1 MQCQADV
8 LSIHDVHLL
17 VIYAQKKFLQY
28 YTSVQHVGYWKM
40 ENCDMSFVQAIDL
53 SRTFDLSDPFIV
65 RAISRSPKR
74 ILTAVDKVS
83 FSIEKGTT
91 YALVGESGSGKST
104 IAKMAVGLLRP
115 TNGSL
120 LVDGMNLNDPKL
132 AKEETLALRRRIQMV
147 FQSPYASLNPRWR
160 VKDILSEPIKAFNL
174 IENPK
179 AQIDRVHEL
188 LEQVGLA
195 SSDANKFP
203 HEFSGGQR
211 QRISIARALSS
222 EPEIIVCDEP
232 TSALD
237 VSVQAQVLNLLKS
250 LQKKYALTYLFITHD
265 LAVVSTMANKIGVL
279 NQGKLVE
286 EQTPEIL
293 FSKPKNSYTKML
305 LNSAPK
311 INF

>member
-1 MQCQADV
+1 
-8 LSIHDVHLL
+8 
-17 VIYAQKKFLQY
+17 
-28 YTSVQHVGYWKM
+28 M

-74 ILTAVDKVS
+74 ILTAVDRVS

-115 TNGSL
+115 TNGTL

-132 AKEETLALRRRIQMV
+132 AKEATLALRRRIQMV
-147 FQSPYASLNPRWR
+147 FQSPYASLNPRWK
-160 VKDILSEPIKAFNL
+160 VKDILSEPIKAFKL

-179 AQIDRVHEL
+179 AQINRVHEL

-250 LQKKYALTYLFITHD
+250 LQKEYALTYLFITHD

>member
-1 MQCQADV
+1 
-8 LSIHDVHLL
+8 
-17 VIYAQKKFLQY
+17 
-28 YTSVQHVGYWKM
+28 M

-74 ILTAVDKVS
+74 ILTAVDRVS

-115 TNGSL
+115 TNGTL

-132 AKEETLALRRRIQMV
+132 AKEATLALRRRIQMV

-160 VKDILSEPIKAFNL
+160 VKDILSEPIKAFKL

-250 LQKKYALTYLFITHD
+250 LQKEYALTYLFITHD

>member
-1 MQCQADV
+1 M
-8 LSIHDVHLL
+8 
-17 VIYAQKKFLQY
+17 
-28 YTSVQHVGYWKM
+28 
-40 ENCDMSFVQAIDL
+40 
-53 SRTFDLSDPFIV
+53 
-65 RAISRSPKR
+65 
-74 ILTAVDKVS
+74 
-83 FSIEKGTT
+83 
-91 YALVGESGSGKST
+91 
-104 IAKMAVGLLRP
+104 
-115 TNGSL
+115 
-120 LVDGMNLNDPKL
+120 
-132 AKEETLALRRRIQMV
+132 
-147 FQSPYASLNPRWR
+147 
-160 VKDILSEPIKAFNL
+160 
-174 IENPK
+174 
-179 AQIDRVHEL
+179 

-250 LQKKYALTYLFITHD
+250 LQKEYALTYLFITHD

-286 EQTPEIL
+286 EQTPEVL
-293 FSKPKNSYTKML
+293 FSEPKNSYTKML
-305 LNSAPK
+305 LNAAPK

>member
-1 MQCQADV
+1 
-8 LSIHDVHLL
+8 
-17 VIYAQKKFLQY
+17 
-28 YTSVQHVGYWKM
+28 M

-74 ILTAVDKVS
+74 ILTAVDRVS

-104 IAKMAVGLLRP
+104 IAKMAVGLLKP
-115 TNGSL
+115 TNGTL

-132 AKEETLALRRRIQMV
+132 AKEATLALRRRIQMV

-160 VKDILSEPIKAFNL
+160 VKDILSEPIKAFKL

-179 AQIDRVHEL
+179 AQINRVHEL

-250 LQKKYALTYLFITHD
+250 LQKEYALTYLFITHD

>member
-1 MQCQADV
+1 
-8 LSIHDVHLL
+8 
-17 VIYAQKKFLQY
+17 
-28 YTSVQHVGYWKM
+28 M

-74 ILTAVDKVS
+74 ILTAVDRVS

-115 TNGSL
+115 TNGTL

-132 AKEETLALRRRIQMV
+132 TKEATLALRRRIQMV

-160 VKDILSEPIKAFNL
+160 VKDILSEPIKAFKL

-179 AQIDRVHEL
+179 AQINRVHEL

-250 LQKKYALTYLFITHD
+250 LQKEYALTYLFITHD

>member
-1 MQCQADV
+1 
-8 LSIHDVHLL
+8 
-17 VIYAQKKFLQY
+17 
-28 YTSVQHVGYWKM
+28 
-40 ENCDMSFVQAIDL
+40 MSFVQATDL
-53 SRTFDLSDPFIV
+53 TRTFDLSDPFIV
-65 RAISRSPKR
+65 RAISRTPKR

-104 IAKMAVGLLRP
+104 IAKMAVGLLKP
-115 TNGSL
+115 TDGSL

-147 FQSPYASLNPRWR
+147 FQSPYASLNPRWK
-160 VKDILSEPIKAFNL
+160 VKDILCEPIKAFKL

-250 LQKKYALTYLFITHD
+250 LQKEYALTYPFITHD

-286 EQTPEIL
+286 EQTPEVL
-293 FSKPKNSYTKML
+293 FSEPKNSYTKML
-305 LNSAPK
+305 LNAAPK

>member
-1 MQCQADV
+1 
-8 LSIHDVHLL
+8 
-17 VIYAQKKFLQY
+17 
-28 YTSVQHVGYWKM
+28 
-40 ENCDMSFVQAIDL
+40 MSFVQAIDL

-74 ILTAVDKVS
+74 ILTAVDRVS

-293 FSKPKNSYTKML
+293 FSKPKNSYSF
-305 LNSAPK
+305 LNMFLTC
-311 INF
+311 INEYLNIYD

>member
-1 MQCQADV
+1 
-8 LSIHDVHLL
+8 
-17 VIYAQKKFLQY
+17 
-28 YTSVQHVGYWKM
+28 M

-74 ILTAVDKVS
+74 ILTAVDRVS

-115 TNGSL
+115 TNGTL

-132 AKEETLALRRRIQMV
+132 AKEATLALRRRIQMV

-160 VKDILSEPIKAFNL
+160 VKDILSEPIKAFKL

-250 LQKKYALTYLFITHD
+250 LQKEYTLTYLFITHD

>member
-1 MQCQADV
+1 
-8 LSIHDVHLL
+8 
-17 VIYAQKKFLQY
+17 
-28 YTSVQHVGYWKM
+28 
-40 ENCDMSFVQAIDL
+40 
-53 SRTFDLSDPFIV
+53 
-65 RAISRSPKR
+65 
-74 ILTAVDKVS
+74 
-83 FSIEKGTT
+83 
-91 YALVGESGSGKST
+91 
-104 IAKMAVGLLRP
+104 
-115 TNGSL
+115 
-120 LVDGMNLNDPKL
+120 
-132 AKEETLALRRRIQMV
+132 MV
-147 FQSPYASLNPRWR
+147 FQSPYASLNPRWK
-160 VKDILSEPIKAFNL
+160 VKDILCEPIKAFKL

-250 LQKKYALTYLFITHD
+250 LQKEYALTYLFITHD

-286 EQTPEIL
+286 EQSPEVL
-293 FSKPKNSYTKML
+293 FSEPKNSYTKML
-305 LNSAPK
+305 LNAAPK

>member
-1 MQCQADV
+1 M
-8 LSIHDVHLL
+8 
-17 VIYAQKKFLQY
+17 
-28 YTSVQHVGYWKM
+28 QHVGYWKM

-74 ILTAVDKVS
+74 ILTAVDRVS

>member
-1 MQCQADV
+1 M
-8 LSIHDVHLL
+8 
-17 VIYAQKKFLQY
+17 
-28 YTSVQHVGYWKM
+28 QHVGYWKM

>member
-1 MQCQADV
+1 M
-8 LSIHDVHLL
+8 
-17 VIYAQKKFLQY
+17 
-28 YTSVQHVGYWKM
+28 QHVGYWKM

-74 ILTAVDKVS
+74 ILTAVDRVS

-115 TNGSL
+115 TNGTL

-132 AKEETLALRRRIQMV
+132 AKEATLALRRRIQMV

>member
-1 MQCQADV
+1 M
-8 LSIHDVHLL
+8 
-17 VIYAQKKFLQY
+17 
-28 YTSVQHVGYWKM
+28 QHVGYWKM

-74 ILTAVDKVS
+74 ILTAVDRVS

-147 FQSPYASLNPRWR
+147 FQSPYASLNPRWK

>member
-1 MQCQADV
+1 
-8 LSIHDVHLL
+8 
-17 VIYAQKKFLQY
+17 
-28 YTSVQHVGYWKM
+28 
-40 ENCDMSFVQAIDL
+40 MSFVQAIGL
-53 SRTFDLSDPFIV
+53 TRTFDLSDPFIV
-65 RAISRSPKR
+65 RAISRTPKR

-104 IAKMAVGLLRP
+104 IAKMAVGLLKP
-115 TNGSL
+115 TDGSL

-147 FQSPYASLNPRWR
+147 FQSPYASLNPRWK
-160 VKDILSEPIKAFNL
+160 VKDILCEPIKAFKL

-179 AQIDRVHEL
+179 EQIDRVHEL

-222 EPEIIVCDEP
+222 KPEIIVCDEP

-250 LQKKYALTYLFITHD
+250 LQKEYALTYLFITHD

-286 EQTPEIL
+286 EQSPEVL
-293 FSKPKNSYTKML
+293 FSEPKNSYTKML
-305 LNSAPK
+305 LNAAPK

>member
-1 MQCQADV
+1 MQCQAVVLFIQDV
-8 LSIHDVHLL
+8 NFL
-17 VIYAQKKFLQY
+17 VTYAQKKFLQCCAI
-28 YTSVQHVGYWKM
+28 VQHVGYWTM

-74 ILTAVDKVS
+74 ILTAVDRVS